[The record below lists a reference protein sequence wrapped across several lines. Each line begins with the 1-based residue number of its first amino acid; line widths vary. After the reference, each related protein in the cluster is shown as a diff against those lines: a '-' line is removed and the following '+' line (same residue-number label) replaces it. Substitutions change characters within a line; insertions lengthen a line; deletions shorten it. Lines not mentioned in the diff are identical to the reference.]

1 MKPLSYILNYSDQKR
16 FKLLQ
21 HFIPQGSSVFFR
33 SRRLGERVAEAFK
46 TNAVDCYE
54 EGRGGVGAAAG
65 KQYDCLIL
73 DQVIG
78 HVEDVQQLLVDH
90 HTLAHSRTQL
100 VLTLKN
106 GLYRLLPRKLN
117 KGGASH
123 NWLSVDDVKNLLS
136 LSGWEEVLTS
146 HEQSFSFKIPFVSSF
161 LERYIL
167 RLPVL
172 EYFASSI
179 VLIAR
184 PRAELLEQPKQPS
197 CSIVVPVRNESGH
210 LDAALQRIP
219 VLGGRTEV
227 IFVEGNSKD
236 DTWEALQIACKAY
249 DGPHEVK
256 YLQQPG
262 IGKWDAVQAG
272 FAVATGDLFVIQDGD
287 LTAPPED
294 LPKFYNALVNGDADF
309 ANGSR
314 LIYPMESEAM
324 RFLNL
329 LGNKFFALSL
339 SWILR
344 QKIKDSLCGTKMLR
358 REDYERVRTV
368 VKERLGDFDPFGDF
382 TLLFGSAMLGLKMR
396 DIPVR
401 YKDREYGDTNISRF
415 SHGVILFKMT
425 WFALWRIRFFKY

>member
-1 MKPLSYILNYSDQKR
+1 LNYLDQKR

-21 HFIPQGSSVFFR
+21 HFIPQGASVFFR
-33 SRRLGERVAEAFK
+33 SRRLGECVAESFK
-46 TNAVDCYE
+46 TNTVDQYE
-54 EGRGGVGAAAG
+54 EGRGDVGADAG

-78 HVEDVQQLLVDH
+78 HVEDVQQLLIDH
-90 HTLAHSRTQL
+90 HALAHSRTQL
-100 VLTLKN
+100 VLTLSN

-123 NWLSVDDVKNLLS
+123 NWLAVDDVKNLLE
-136 LSGWEEVLTS
+136 LSGWEEVFTC
-146 HEQSFSFKIPFVSSF
+146 HEQSFPFKIPFLSAF

-167 RLPVL
+167 RLPLL
-172 EYFASSI
+172 EYFASTI

-184 PRAELLEQPKQPS
+184 PKVERSEGQELPS

-210 LDAALQRIP
+210 IAAALERIP
-219 VLGGRTEV
+219 VLGGHTEV

-236 DTWEALQIACKAY
+236 DTWEVLQLACKEY
-249 DGPHEVK
+249 DGPLELK

-294 LPKFYNALVNGDADF
+294 LPKFYNAVVNGDADF

-358 REDYERVRTV
+358 REDYERVRAV

-401 YKDREYGDTNISRF
+401 YKDRAYGTTNISRF
-415 SHGVILFKMT
+415 QHGVILFKMT